1 MKGKKI
7 TGITLLLAG
16 AVVSTALGGTLA
28 FAGADATTSVLLSD
42 VFSSNDATITAVAES
57 TAQDAKNVTAFTI
70 SDKGSAWIKRS
81 LALQYYKEKGNPYS
95 FSSTFAFD
103 DFDFETVTLSMDTP
117 SAWAIKDEQ
126 SVNSLR
132 FRKSGNDILAYVING
147 ELVDYEGVAADKL
160 TDKQKA
166 FKTMEEGLI
175 ANAKKITVAQK
186 DELVITLSR
195 KDADGEFDVCVRN
208 SNDASD
214 LGKSVGTF
222 TNIGANY
229 AKYTYNESYPWT
241 ISATMPASAADDAT
255 TTVLLHDING
265 QAFDDIAISGEGDAK
280 RYTVAKDTAA
290 PVLVVNEDV
299 DGFMLGTTFA
309 LDYTVID
316 VLQTKNLVTK
326 LEYYQYNPTKELKD
340 ENYKTLSTSTPFNK
354 TVYYDVDGNKHAVW
368 EDEEAKGEGRE
379 FVSIRVSLS
388 DDTFKDE
395 TKAVYNLAWYANA
408 SAVASPDGTNDY
420 IILNRSEAG
429 ATYNYITLDETNATH
444 AVNRVDATLDT
455 LVEDFMG
462 VDGEL
467 AKAAEGV
474 TAGSN
479 SYIYFP
485 SFKWLINDNNGYR
498 NLKFTICYKTGD
510 TTSSSSNLAYN
521 ALKLAVSK
529 AGDYEFKIFAT
540 DKKGNGMKYA
550 NKKGEVVTV
559 SASNIWEIEAIPTFK
574 FTIKDIGLS
583 VEDPTRLNGRK
594 DTEILDT
601 KYTFDSMTVV
611 GANNLQ
617 EEYALYQ
624 INLDEYNAANPNAK
638 INISDLTS
646 ITYSEIAA
654 EVKARGFNNVQ
665 DKDYFSFYL
674 DIYTQKLATLVGASD
689 VARVK
694 ACFEK
699 IGEAGDTVNSEEKWD
714 EYEWDADSKSFKTVK
729 QGQYLLL
736 ADYWEESMA
745 NTRRAA
751 GYTVLDVSSKATT
764 ITGDTEWL
772 KNNVVSV
779 ILFAIAGVMLILI
792 IILLLIKPSDETL
805 EDLDKA
811 AKKAK
816 KAKEKDNE

>member
-1 MKGKKI
+1 MKRKKI
-7 TGITLLLAG
+7 TAITLLLAS
-16 AVVSTALGGTLA
+16 ACVATSLGGATLA
-28 FAGADATTSVLLSD
+28 LSADTATSVLLTD
-42 VFSSNDATITAVAES
+42 VFSSKDATISAVAES
-57 TAQDAKNVTAFTI
+57 TAQDAKNVTAFTL

-81 LALQYYKEKGNPYS
+81 LALKWYEEKNALS
-95 FSSTFAFD
+95 TFTTTFAFE

-117 SAWAIKDEQ
+117 SAWATKNEQ
-126 SVNSLR
+126 SENSVR
-132 FRKSGNDILAYVING
+132 FRKTASGVKAYVING
-147 ELVDYEGVAADKL
+147 ELVEYEGVAEDKL
-160 TDKQKA
+160 TDQQKE
-166 FKTMEEGLI
+166 FRTKEEALI
-175 ANAKKITVAQK
+175 ASATEMTVSAKQ
-186 DELVITLSR
+186 EITLTLSEG
-195 KDADGEFDVCVRN
+195 ANDGEFDV
-208 SNDASD
+208 SLKIDATNYP
-214 LGKSVGTF
+214 LGTF

-241 ISATMPASAADDAT
+241 VSATMPASAADDAT

-265 QAFDDIAISGEGDAK
+265 QAFDDIVISGESNAK
-280 RYTVAKDTAA
+280 KYTVAKDTAA

-340 ENYKTLSTSTPFNK
+340 ENYKTLSTSVPFNQ
-354 TVYYDVDGNKHAVW
+354 TVYYDAHGEEHSVW
-368 EDEEAKGEGRE
+368 RDEEAKGVARE

-408 SAVASPDGTNDY
+408 SAVASPDSVNDY
-420 IILNRSEAG
+420 IILDRSEEG
-429 ATYNYITLDETNATH
+429 ATYNYIILDDSDEKN
-444 AVNRVDATLDT
+444 AVNHVDSRLNT
-455 LVEDFMG
+455 LVDEFMD

-467 AKAAEGV
+467 TKAAEGV

-485 SFKWLINDNNGYR
+485 SFQWLISDNNGYR

-510 TTSSSSNLAYN
+510 TTSSSSNLSYN

-550 NKKGEVVTV
+550 NKKGEIVTV
-559 SASNIWEIEAIPTFK
+559 SAGNIWEIEAIPTFK

-583 VEDPTRLNGRK
+583 VEDPSSVNGRK
-594 DTEILDT
+594 DTEILDK

-611 GANNLQ
+611 GANSLQ
-617 EEYALYQ
+617 DKYALYQ
-624 INLDEYNAANPNAK
+624 INLDEYNASNPNAK

-646 ITYSEIAA
+646 ITYAEIAS
-654 EVKARGFNNVQ
+654 EVKTRGLGSVQ

-674 DIYTQKLATLVGASD
+674 DIYAQKLAEIVGASD
-689 VARVK
+689 VSKVK

-699 IGEAGDTVNSEEKWD
+699 IGEAGDTVNSEEKWE
-714 EYEWDADSKSFKTVK
+714 EYEWSADSKSFKTVK

-751 GYTVLDVSSKATT
+751 GYKVLDVSSKATT

-805 EDLDKA
+805 EDVDKA
-811 AKKAK
+811 AKNAKKAK
-816 KAKEKDNE
+816 KAKENDQE